1 MKIAVF
7 SILPI
12 ANAMYRFFTSSLSSW
27 YYCRISGLR
36 YNRTWKIAGRLYV
49 GRSSLL
55 LRKKHPEIK
64 KGQLII
70 GDYFSCNN
78 KFTSNSVG
86 IFQPCFF
93 NISASGSKIIIGNNV
108 GISGSTI
115 NATTT
120 IIIGD
125 NTIIG
130 SGCLITDTDS
140 HPILAAERNLPDWP
154 KYTKSKPIT
163 IGKNVFI
170 GARSIVLK
178 GVAIGDGA
186 VVGAG
191 SVVTK
196 DVPANT
202 IVAGNPARVIKTID
216 Q

>member
-1 MKIAVF
+1 MIHMMIKIYKL
-7 SILPI
+7 I
-12 ANAMYRFFTSSLSSW
+12 SSTIPTMWWCFL
-27 YYCRISGLR
+27 SGLR
-36 YNRTWKIAGRLYV
+36 YNNSWSIRGRLFLNKP
-49 GRSSLL
+49 SWL
-55 LRKKHPEIK
+55 LRLKHPEIK
-64 KGQLII
+64 KGDIKI
-70 GDYFSCNN
+70 GDGFVCNN
-78 KFTSNSVG
+78 KFSSNSVG
-86 IFQPCFF
+86 LFQPCLFSL
-93 NISASGSKIIIGNNV
+93 SASGSKIIIGNNV

-120 IIIGD
+120 ITVGD

-154 KYTKSKPIT
+154 KYTKSKPIV

-170 GARSIVLK
+170 GARSIVMK
-178 GVAIGDGA
+178 GVTIGDGA

-202 IVAGNPARVIKTID
+202 IVAGNPARVIKTIN

>member
-1 MKIAVF
+1 MRRIYHLLFVT
-7 SILPI
+7 LP
-12 ANAMYRFFTSSLSSW
+12 TCW
-27 YYCRISGLR
+27 YCLRSGLR
-36 YNRTWKIAGRLYV
+36 INLTWKLCGNIHINH
-49 GRSSLL
+49 SSWL

-70 GDYFSCNN
+70 GDNFSCNN
-78 KFTSNSVG
+78 KLMSNSVG

-93 NISASGSKIIIGNNV
+93 NISASGSKIIIGNHV

-115 NATTT
+115 NATTCIT
-120 IIIGD
+120 IGD

-140 HPILAAERNLPDWP
+140 HPILAAERNLPNGP
-154 KYTKSKPIT
+154 QYTKSKPIV

-170 GARSIVLK
+170 GARSIVMK
-178 GVAIGDGA
+178 GVTIGDGA

-202 IVAGNPARVIKTID
+202 IVAGNPARVVKTIN

>member
-1 MKIAVF
+1 MK
-7 SILPI
+7 
-12 ANAMYRFFTSSLSSW
+12 
-27 YYCRISGLR
+27 SGLS
-36 YNRTWKIAGRLYV
+36 YNRTWKMTGRLYV
-49 GRSSLL
+49 ARSSWL
-55 LRKKHPEIK
+55 LRKKHPDIK

-70 GDYFSCNN
+70 GDYFSSNN
-78 KFTSNSVG
+78 KLTSNSVG

-120 IIIGD
+120 ITIGD

-154 KYTKSKPIT
+154 KYTKSKPIV
-163 IGKNVFI
+163 IGKNVFL

-178 GVAIGDGA
+178 GVTIGDGA

>member
-1 MKIAVF
+1 MKGLSF
-7 SILPI
+7 LS
-12 ANAMYRFFTSSLSSW
+12 AMYRFFACALPTW
-27 YYCRISGLR
+27 YYCRQSGLR
-36 YNRTWKIAGRLYV
+36 YNRTWKITGRVYV
-49 GRSSLL
+49 GRSSWL
-55 LRKKHPEIK
+55 LRKKHPDIK

-78 KFTSNSVG
+78 KLTSNSVG

-93 NISASGSKIIIGNNV
+93 NVYASGSRIVIGDHV
-108 GISGSTI
+108 GISGSTL
-115 NATTT
+115 NATTCIT
-120 IIIGD
+120 IGD

-140 HPILAAERNLPDWP
+140 HPIPAKERILPEWP
-154 KYTKSKPIT
+154 QYTKSKPIV

-178 GVAIGDGA
+178 GVTIGDGA

-191 SVVTK
+191 SVVVK
-196 DVPANT
+196 DVLANT
-202 IVAGNPARVIKTID
+202 IVAGNPARVVKTIN

>member
-1 MKIAVF
+1 MKM
-7 SILPI
+7 SILSSLP
-12 ANAMYRFFTSSLSSW
+12 AMYRFFTNSLPTW
-27 YYCRISGLR
+27 YYCSKSGLK
-36 YNRTWKIAGRLYV
+36 YNRTWKIKGRLYI
-49 GRSSLL
+49 GHSSWL

-78 KFTSNSVG
+78 KLTSNSVG

-93 NISASGSKIIIGNNV
+93 NISASDSKIIIGNHV

-115 NATTT
+115 NATTSIT
-120 IIIGD
+120 IGD

-154 KYTKSKPIT
+154 KYTKSKPIV

-170 GARSIVLK
+170 GARSIVMK
-178 GVAIGDGA
+178 GVTIGDGA

-196 DVPANT
+196 DVPANA
-202 IVAGNPARVIKTID
+202 IVAGNPARVVKSIN

>member
-1 MKIAVF
+1 MIRIYHLLFVT
-7 SILPI
+7 IP
-12 ANAMYRFFTSSLSSW
+12 TCW
-27 YYCRISGLR
+27 YCLLSGLR
-36 YNRTWKIAGRLYV
+36 INLTWKLCGKFHINH
-49 GRSSLL
+49 SSWLL
-55 LRKKHPEIK
+55 CKKHPEIK

-78 KFTSNSVG
+78 KLTSNSVG

-108 GISGSTI
+108 GISGTTI

-120 IIIGD
+120 ITIGD

-154 KYTKSKPIT
+154 KYTKSKPIV

-178 GVAIGDGA
+178 GVTIGDGA

-202 IVAGNPARVIKTID
+202 IVAGNPAKVIKTIN

>member
-1 MKIAVF
+1 MIKDIYKILF
-7 SILPI
+7 KSIPTWIFCMRSGLK
-12 ANAMYRFFTSSLSSW
+12 YDSSW
-27 YYCRISGLR
+27 EM
-36 YNRTWKIAGRLYV
+36 NGRCFV
-49 GRSSLL
+49 GKSSWI

-78 KFTSNSVG
+78 KLTSNSVG

-93 NISASGSKIIIGNNV
+93 NISASGSKIIIGNHV

-115 NATTT
+115 NATTST
-120 IIIGD
+120 TIGD

-154 KYTKSKPIT
+154 KYTKSKPII

-170 GARSIVLK
+170 GARSIVMK
-178 GVAIGDGA
+178 GVTIGNGA

-196 DVPANT
+196 DVPANA
-202 IVAGNPARVIKTID
+202 IVAGNPARVVKTIN

>member
-1 MKIAVF
+1 MTRI
-7 SILPI
+7 
-12 ANAMYRFFTSSLSSW
+12 YRLLFETIPTCW
-27 YYCRISGLR
+27 YCLLSGLR
-36 YNRTWKIAGRLYV
+36 INLTWKLCGKV
-49 GRSSLL
+49 HVNHSSWL

-78 KFTSNSVG
+78 KLMSNSVG

-108 GISGSTI
+108 GISGTTI

-120 IIIGD
+120 ITIGD

-154 KYTKSKPIT
+154 NYTKSKPIV

-178 GVAIGDGA
+178 GVTIGDGA

-196 DVPANT
+196 DVPAYT
-202 IVAGNPARVIKTID
+202 IVAGNPAKVIKTIN

>member
-1 MKIAVF
+1 MTRIYHLLF
-7 SILPI
+7 ETIP
-12 ANAMYRFFTSSLSSW
+12 TCW
-27 YYCRISGLR
+27 YCFISGLCI
-36 YNRTWKIAGRLYV
+36 NLTWKLCGKIHIYH
-49 GRSSLL
+49 SSWI

-78 KFTSNSVG
+78 KLTSNSVG
-86 IFQPCFF
+86 IYQPCFF
-93 NISASGSKIIIGNNV
+93 NISASGSKIIIGNHV

-115 NATTT
+115 NATTSIT
-120 IIIGD
+120 IGD

-130 SGCLITDTDS
+130 SGCLITATDS

-154 KYTKSKPIT
+154 KYTKSKPIV

-170 GARSIVLK
+170 GARSIVMK
-178 GVAIGDGA
+178 GVTIGDGA
-186 VVGAG
+186 IVGAG

-202 IVAGNPARVIKTID
+202 IVAGNPARIVKTIN

>member
-1 MKIAVF
+1 MVKLYKLF
-7 SILPI
+7 SRTIPTIWWCFL
-12 ANAMYRFFTSSLSSW
+12 
-27 YYCRISGLR
+27 SGLR
-36 YNRTWKIAGRLYV
+36 YNNSWSIRGRLFL
-49 GRSSLL
+49 GKTSWL
-55 LRKKHPEIK
+55 LRLKHPEII
-64 KGQLII
+64 KGDIII
-70 GDYFSCNN
+70 GDGFICNN

-115 NATTT
+115 TATTT
-120 IIIGD
+120 ITIGD

-154 KYTKSKPIT
+154 KYTKSKPIV

-170 GARSIVLK
+170 GARSIILK
-178 GVAIGDGA
+178 GVTIGDGA

>member
-1 MKIAVF
+1 MISTLYKIF
-7 SILPI
+7 CIFLPT
-12 ANAMYRFFTSSLSSW
+12 FFWCLL
-27 YYCRISGLR
+27 SGLPFDKTWGIR
-36 YNRTWKIAGRLYV
+36 GRVYVNRNSW
-49 GRSSLL
+49 L
-55 LRKKHPEIK
+55 LRLKHPEIK
-64 KGQLII
+64 KGEIII
-70 GDYFSCNN
+70 GKHFHCNN
-78 KFTSNSVG
+78 RLTSNSVG
-86 IFQPCFF
+86 IFQPCIF
-93 NISASGSKIIIGNNV
+93 NISASGSRIIIGNNV

-120 IIIGD
+120 ITIGD

-140 HPILAAERNLPDWP
+140 HPILAEERLLPDYY

-170 GARSIVLK
+170 GARSIIMK
-178 GVAIGDGA
+178 GVSIGDGA

-196 DVPANT
+196 DAPANA
-202 IVAGNPARVIKTID
+202 IVAGNPAKVVKMIE

>member
-1 MKIAVF
+1 MIKDIYKILF
-7 SILPI
+7 KSIPTWIFCMRSGLK
-12 ANAMYRFFTSSLSSW
+12 YDSSW
-27 YYCRISGLR
+27 EM
-36 YNRTWKIAGRLYV
+36 NGRCFV
-49 GRSSLL
+49 GKSSWI

-78 KFTSNSVG
+78 KLTSNSVG

-93 NISASGSKIIIGNNV
+93 NISASGSKIIIGNHV

-115 NATTT
+115 NATTSIT
-120 IIIGD
+120 IGD

-154 KYTKSKPIT
+154 KYTKSKPII

-170 GARSIVLK
+170 GARSIVMK
-178 GVAIGDGA
+178 GVTIGNGA

-196 DVPANT
+196 DVPANA
-202 IVAGNPARVIKTID
+202 IVAGNPARVVKTIN

>member
-1 MKIAVF
+1 M
-7 SILPI
+7 
-12 ANAMYRFFTSSLSSW
+12 
-27 YYCRISGLR
+27 
-36 YNRTWKIAGRLYV
+36 
-49 GRSSLL
+49 
-55 LRKKHPEIK
+55 
-64 KGQLII
+64 
-70 GDYFSCNN
+70 
-78 KFTSNSVG
+78 SNSVG

-115 NATTT
+115 NATTSIT
-120 IIIGD
+120 IGD

-140 HPILAAERNLPDWP
+140 HPIYAAERNLPDWP
-154 KYTKSKPIT
+154 KYTKSKPIV

-170 GARSIVLK
+170 GARSIMLK
-178 GVAIGDGA
+178 GVTIGDGA

>member
-1 MKIAVF
+1 MKGLSF
-7 SILPI
+7 LS
-12 ANAMYRFFTSSLSSW
+12 AMYRFFACDLPTW
-27 YYCRISGLR
+27 YYCRKSGLR
-36 YNRTWKIAGRLYV
+36 YNKTWKITGRVYV
-49 GRSSLL
+49 GRSSWL

-70 GDYFSCNN
+70 GNYFSCNN
-78 KFTSNSVG
+78 KLMSNSVG

-108 GISGSTI
+108 GISGTTI

-120 IIIGD
+120 ITIGD

-140 HPILAAERNLPDWP
+140 HPILAAERNFPDWP
-154 KYTKSKPIT
+154 KYTKSKPIV

-178 GVAIGDGA
+178 GVTIGDGA

>member
-7 SILPI
+7 SISPI
-12 ANAMYRFFTSSLSSW
+12 ANAMYRFFTSSLPSW

-49 GRSSLL
+49 GRSSSL

-120 IIIGD
+120 ITIGD

-154 KYTKSKPIT
+154 KYTKSKPIV
-163 IGKNVFI
+163 IGKNVFL

-178 GVAIGDGA
+178 GVTIGDGA